1 VNLNASH
8 RKPTI
13 RVPGSQMSNIRTA
26 FRDRK
31 FQRFAIVGAA
41 GFCVDAGIL
50 TLLMSVGWDVLLARL
65 VSFSLAVSTTWLL
78 NRNWTFQVTT
88 PVTGGRQY
96 ALYTAIQILGAL
108 INLGIF
114 TILIS
119 IYTPFRAWPW
129 IPLGAAAFFA
139 LLFNYVATRSLVFQ
153 DN

>member
-1 VNLNASH
+1 MTLQ
-8 RKPTI
+8 PTI
-13 RVPGSQMSNIRTA
+13 RVPASQMNPIRTA

-50 TLLMSVGWDVLLARL
+50 TLLMSMGWDVLLARL
-65 VSFSLAVSTTWLL
+65 ISFSLAVSTTWLL
-78 NRNWTFQVTT
+78 NRNWTFHSAT
-88 PVTGGRQY
+88 PVLGSRQY
-96 ALYTAIQILGAL
+96 VLYTAIQIMGAL

-114 TILIS
+114 TVLIS
-119 IYTPFRAWPW
+119 LYTPFRAWPW

-139 LLFNYVATRSLVFQ
+139 LLFNFVATRSLVFK